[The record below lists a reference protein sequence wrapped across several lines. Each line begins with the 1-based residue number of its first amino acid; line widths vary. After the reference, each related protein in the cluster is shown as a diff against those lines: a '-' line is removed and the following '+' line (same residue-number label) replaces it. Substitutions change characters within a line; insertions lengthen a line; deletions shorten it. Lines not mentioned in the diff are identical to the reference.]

1 MRRVLLGIATGLMF
15 FAAPAAQKSADD
27 TRPQSND
34 DLATVLFR
42 QFNRRPEKTK
52 IEFTS
57 RIWV

>member
-15 FAAPAAQKSADD
+15 FAAPAAAQKSADD

-42 QFNRRPEKTK
+42 QFNR
-52 IEFTS
+52 
-57 RIWV
+57 